1 MINDHNTF
9 INTIQI
15 FLNEISCAKGINKY
29 KLVTNLFNDLYSNRK
44 LINKINNKSF
54 NLILIKKINE
64 LINEI
69 KDKLFNN
76 QLPDFELDE
85 ASKCLYNLLDINFKF
100 KEFKL
105 I

>member
-1 MINDHNTF
+1 MKSDYNAF

-15 FLNEISCAKGINKY
+15 FLNKISCAKGINKY
-29 KLVTNLFNDLYSNRK
+29 KLITNLFNDLYSNRE
-44 LINKINNKSF
+44 LINKMNNKSF
-54 NLILIKKINE
+54 NIILIKKLNE

-69 KDKLFNN
+69 KDKLFNHEID
-76 QLPDFELDE
+76 LESIE